1 MQIGALTLQ
10 SNLFLSPLAG
20 YTSLP
25 FRLVVREI
33 GGVGLCTT
41 DLVNARSLLE
51 KNKNAF
57 KLIETR
63 TADAPL
69 AVQLF
74 GSVPGEMRDAAQ
86 ILESLG
92 FAAVDINMG
101 CPVRKV
107 CNVGGGSAMMT
118 ELAKTAALVRGMVN
132 AVKIPVTAKMR
143 LGWNDDNLTA
153 PDLARALEDAG
164 IAAIFVHGRT
174 RQQGFGGTVNLAG
187 IRAVVQAVKIIPVI
201 GNGDVITPEAAKKMF
216 YDTGCAG
223 VSIGRGAFYNPWIF
237 QHTLHYLQSFWRGE
251 LHESQNLQG
260 RDALPRVQ
268 ADRQVSTIENDNL
281 PPEPT
286 FAERVRVMCRHLDLM
301 IEVFGEEHGCRMFR
315 KVAPWYAKRFGPCRE
330 FNKRVVQI
338 STKAEFHDVLGNY
351 IRWRQQ
357 FLDEN
362 GELQPRLRPPPL
374 VASFMR
380 ESEPTSTQREQI
392 PVPKGPVEVW

>member
-1 MQIGALTLQ
+1 MRIGSLTLS

-20 YTSLP
+20 YTNLP

-63 TADAPL
+63 PADAPL

-74 GSVPGEMRDAAQ
+74 GSVPEEMRDAAAK
-86 ILESLG
+86 IESLG
-92 FAAVDINMG
+92 FASVDINMG

-107 CNVGGGSAMMT
+107 CNVGGGSAMMS

-143 LGWNDDNLTA
+143 LGWDDENLTA

-164 IAAIFVHGRT
+164 VAAIFVHGRT

-187 IRAVVQAVKIIPVI
+187 IRTVVQAVKNIPVI
-201 GNGDVITPEAAKKMF
+201 GNGDVITPQAAKKML
-216 YDTGCAG
+216 DETGCAG

-237 QHTLHYLQSFWRGE
+237 RHTLNYLKSFRRGE
-251 LHESQNLQG
+251 FHEPQNFQG

-268 ADRQVSTIENDNL
+268 ADRQVSPTENGKL
-281 PPEPT
+281 LPEPA

-301 IEVFGEEHGCRMFR
+301 IEVFGEEPGCRMFR
-315 KVAPWYAKRFGPCRE
+315 KVAPWYARRFGPCHE
-330 FNKRVVQI
+330 FNKRVVQV
-338 STKAEFHDVLGNY
+338 STRAGFREVLENY
-351 IRWRQQ
+351 TRWRQQ
-357 FLDEN
+357 FLDSN
-362 GELQPRLRPPPL
+362 GELQPRFRPSPL

-380 ESEPTSTQREQI
+380 ESEPASTQREHI